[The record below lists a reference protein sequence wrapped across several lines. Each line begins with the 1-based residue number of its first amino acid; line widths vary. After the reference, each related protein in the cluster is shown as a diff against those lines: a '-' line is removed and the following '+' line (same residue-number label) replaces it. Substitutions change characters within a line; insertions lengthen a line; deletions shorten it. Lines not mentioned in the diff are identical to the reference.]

1 MAWVEAAKFKL
12 AALAGLNIIVHPD
25 HLEELA

>member
-1 MAWVEAAKFKL
+1 MTWVEAVEFKP
-12 AALAGLNIIVHPD
+12 AALVGLNIIVHPD